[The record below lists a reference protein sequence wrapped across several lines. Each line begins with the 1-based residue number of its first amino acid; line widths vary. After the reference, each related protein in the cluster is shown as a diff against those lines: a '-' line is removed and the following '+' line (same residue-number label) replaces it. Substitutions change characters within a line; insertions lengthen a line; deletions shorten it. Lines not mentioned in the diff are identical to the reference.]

1 MSAGR
6 QRLDRLKWGHV
17 RAWIATTAII
27 IVIVIIMVTVPQ
39 AQVSGPFSDER
50 LATRIAADTRTINLR
65 VGRSAVL
72 DLESAITRVSLTTP
86 EIADAL
92 VTSPNQVLIHGK
104 TPGTISLFVWERMGA
119 IRTYEVVVKRD
130 LTALM
135 GRMRQLFP
143 GEPIAVADNGADV
156 VISGT
161 VSSKYIVEK
170 AADVAAGYVESADH
184 VVNLLRQQEGT
195 ASNQILLRVRFAE
208 VNRSALQELGASF
221 FTGILGH
228 ENYVGRVTTQQFPA
242 PEFDNEEGLVF
253 SDFLNLLVFNT
264 QEQLGGVIRA
274 LQTRG
279 LFQSL
284 AEPNLIAQDG
294 KEASFL
300 AGGEFPFPVVQ
311 GSGGSNTAITIQ
323 FKEFGIRLS
332 FTPTILMGDLIHL
345 KVRPEVSALDFS
357 NGLAIQG
364 FQIPSLITRRA
375 DTEIELRD
383 GQTFAIAGLL
393 NSTVTETMSKIPGIG
408 DIPILGLLFRSRAR
422 QKDRTEL
429 VVMITP
435 HILRTGSIGVAPQ
448 LPDLAQPFL
457 GPLDEPLPPPLP
469 HVPQVSRFDRD
480 ASLFDGAI
488 EQAVDGAAA
497 DGTLAGPVLT
507 QPSALAARPVQT
519 GTGASGN
526 GMPDVNSEPFT
537 PGDALRLDP
546 DEAIRAA
553 KERRRQEIAAEKL
566 AREQGKRD
574 AQAAEE
580 AAKQAE
586 RDAKVA
592 EKLARE
598 QAKLDAAA
606 AKQAAKEAERQQ
618 KAAAKQAAQDRKDAE
633 KLAREQA
640 KLDAA
645 AAKQAAKE
653 AKQAERDAKV
663 AEKLARE
670 QAKLDAAAAK
680 QAAQEAERQQKAAA
694 KQAAQDR
701 KDAEKLAREQAKLD
715 AAAAKQA
722 AQEAEREQKA
732 AAKQAAQDR
741 KDAEK
746 LAREQAKLDAAAAKQ
761 AERQQKAA
769 AKQAAQDRKD
779 AEKLAREQAK
789 LDAAA
794 AKQAAQDRKAADKLA
809 REQAKWDAAAA
820 KQAAQEAER
829 QQKAAAK
836 QAAQDRKAAD
846 KLAREQAKWD
856 AAAVKQAAQE
866 AERQQKAAAKQAAQ
880 DRKDAE
886 QLAREQ
892 AKLDAA
898 AAKQAVKDAEE
909 KWRITRVLAAK
920 RVMREVRVAAVEYD
934 SPSPSEASDVAAG
947 AGSKDI
953 RRAQAAALELAKAEA
968 KLEAANE
975 AYEHELQQ
983 IKALNEALASQQVQD
998 AEQGDEEVV
1007 GLVFVPRDDRAK
1019 DSSGPGDDCDDTRP

>member
-17 RAWIATTAII
+17 RAWIVTTAII
-27 IVIVIIMVTVPQ
+27 IVIIMVTVPQ

-86 EIADAL
+86 DIADAL

-195 ASNQILLRVRFAE
+195 ASNQIMLRVRFAE

-228 ENYVGRVTTQQFPA
+228 DNYLGRVTTQQFPA

-253 SDFLNLLVFNT
+253 SDFLNLLVFNSK
-264 QEQLGGVIRA
+264 EQLGGVIRA

-311 GSGGSNTAITIQ
+311 GSGGANTAITIQ

-364 FQIPSLITRRA
+364 FRIPSLITRRA

-435 HILRTGSIGVAPQ
+435 HILRTGSIGAAPQ

-457 GPLDEPLPPPLP
+457 GPVDEPLPPPLP
-469 HVPQVSRFDRD
+469 HVPQVGRFDRE
-480 ASLFDGAI
+480 ASVFDGAI

-497 DGTLAGPVLT
+497 DGTLAGPLLT
-507 QPSALAARPVQT
+507 RPSALAARPLQT
-519 GTGASGN
+519 GTGASWN
-526 GMPDVNSEPFT
+526 GAADLNSEPFT

-553 KERRRQEIAAEKL
+553 KERRRQEVAAEKL
-566 AREQGKRD
+566 AGEQGKWD
-574 AQAAEE
+574 AQVAEE

-592 EKLARE
+592 AKLARE

-606 AKQAAKEAERQQ
+606 AKQAAKDAEREK
-618 KAAAKQAAQDRKDAE
+618 KAAAQQAAQDRKDA
-633 KLAREQA
+633 A
-640 KLDAA
+640 
-645 AAKQAAKE
+645 
-653 AKQAERDAKV
+653 
-663 AEKLARE
+663 
-670 QAKLDAAAAK
+670 
-680 QAAQEAERQQKAAA
+680 
-694 KQAAQDR
+694 
-701 KDAEKLAREQAKLD
+701 
-715 AAAAKQA
+715 
-722 AQEAEREQKA
+722 
-732 AAKQAAQDR
+732 
-741 KDAEK
+741 
-746 LAREQAKLDAAAAKQ
+746 
-761 AERQQKAA
+761 
-769 AKQAAQDRKD
+769 
-779 AEKLAREQAK
+779 KLAREQAK

-794 AKQAAQDRKAADKLA
+794 AKQAAQDAERQQKAAAQQAAQDRKDAAQLA
-809 REQAKWDAAAA
+809 REQAKLDAAVA
-820 KQAAQEAER
+820 KQAAKEAER
-829 QQKAAAK
+829 QQKAAA
-836 QAAQDRKAAD
+836 Q
-846 KLAREQAKWD
+846 
-856 AAAVKQAAQE
+856 
-866 AERQQKAAAKQAAQ
+866 QAAQ

-898 AAKQAVKDAEE
+898 AAKQAAKEAEE
-909 KWRITRVLAAK
+909 KWRITRLLAAG
-920 RVMREVRVAAVEYD
+920 RVKREVRVKEAVEYD
-934 SPSPSEASDVAAG
+934 SPSPSEASDLAAG
-947 AGSKDI
+947 TGSKDI
-953 RRAQAAALELAKAEA
+953 RRAQAAALDLAKAEA

-983 IKALNEALASQQVQD
+983 IRALNDALASQQVQD

-1007 GLVFVPRDDRAK
+1007 GLVFVPRDDGAK
-1019 DSSGPGDDCDDTRP
+1019 DSSGPGDDCDDCDDTRP

>member
-17 RAWIATTAII
+17 RAWIVTTAII
-27 IVIVIIMVTVPQ
+27 IVIIMVTVPQ

-161 VSSKYIVEK
+161 VSSKNVVEK

-228 ENYVGRVTTQQFPA
+228 DNYLGRVTTQQFPA

-253 SDFLNLLVFNT
+253 SDFLNLLVFNSK
-264 QEQLGGVIRA
+264 EQLGGVIRA

-311 GSGGSNTAITIQ
+311 GSGGANTAITIQ

-364 FQIPSLITRRA
+364 FRIPSLITRRA

-435 HILRTGSIGVAPQ
+435 HILRTGSIGAAPQ

-457 GPLDEPLPPPLP
+457 GPVDEPLPPPLP
-469 HVPQVSRFDRD
+469 HVPQVGRFDRE
-480 ASLFDGAI
+480 ASVFDGAI

-497 DGTLAGPVLT
+497 DGTLAGPLLT
-507 QPSALAARPVQT
+507 RPSALAARPLQT
-519 GTGASGN
+519 GTGASWN
-526 GMPDVNSEPFT
+526 GAADLNSEPFT

-553 KERRRQEIAAEKL
+553 KERRRQEVAAEKL
-566 AREQGKRD
+566 AGEQGKWD
-574 AQAAEE
+574 AQVAEE

-592 EKLARE
+592 AKLARE
-598 QAKLDAAA
+598 QAKLDAEA
-606 AKQAAKEAERQQ
+606 AKQAAKDAERQQ
-618 KAAAKQAAQDRKDAE
+618 KAAAQQAAQDRKDAASWRGSRRSLTPQRRSRRRRRPSGSRRPPRSRLRRTGRTPRSWRGSRRSLTPQRRSRRRRTPSGSRRPPRSRLRRTGRTPRSWRGSRRSLTPQWRSRRRRRPSGSRRPPRSRLRRTE
-633 KLAREQA
+633 RTPSSWRGSRRSSTPQRRSRRRRRPKRSGGSRGCSPPGASSAR
-640 KLDAA
+640 
-645 AAKQAAKE
+645 
-653 AKQAERDAKV
+653 
-663 AEKLARE
+663 
-670 QAKLDAAAAK
+670 
-680 QAAQEAERQQKAAA
+680 
-694 KQAAQDR
+694 
-701 KDAEKLAREQAKLD
+701 
-715 AAAAKQA
+715 
-722 AQEAEREQKA
+722 
-732 AAKQAAQDR
+732 
-741 KDAEK
+741 
-746 LAREQAKLDAAAAKQ
+746 
-761 AERQQKAA
+761 
-769 AKQAAQDRKD
+769 
-779 AEKLAREQAK
+779 
-789 LDAAA
+789 
-794 AKQAAQDRKAADKLA
+794 
-809 REQAKWDAAAA
+809 
-820 KQAAQEAER
+820 
-829 QQKAAAK
+829 
-836 QAAQDRKAAD
+836 
-846 KLAREQAKWD
+846 
-856 AAAVKQAAQE
+856 
-866 AERQQKAAAKQAAQ
+866 
-880 DRKDAE
+880 
-886 QLAREQ
+886 
-892 AKLDAA
+892 
-898 AAKQAVKDAEE
+898 
-909 KWRITRVLAAK
+909 
-920 RVMREVRVAAVEYD
+920 
-934 SPSPSEASDVAAG
+934 
-947 AGSKDI
+947 
-953 RRAQAAALELAKAEA
+953 
-968 KLEAANE
+968 
-975 AYEHELQQ
+975 
-983 IKALNEALASQQVQD
+983 
-998 AEQGDEEVV
+998 
-1007 GLVFVPRDDRAK
+1007 
-1019 DSSGPGDDCDDTRP
+1019 